1 MVLSFEV
8 FPLKPDAPI
17 DTIPIGLQRISHSL
31 WTQYFRI
38 PQMMYLSYKFLF
50 NDNDRCKYYLF
61 GNYLSK
67 KCVLADTMIRDTM
80 NSWLVMHIQNIIQGK
95 DNE

>member
-38 PQMMYLSYKFLF
+38 PQMMYL
-50 NDNDRCKYYLF
+50 
-61 GNYLSK
+61 
-67 KCVLADTMIRDTM
+67 
-80 NSWLVMHIQNIIQGK
+80 
-95 DNE
+95 

>member
-50 NDNDRCKYYLF
+50 I
-61 GNYLSK
+61 GE
-67 KCVLADTMIRDTM
+67 MIMIGVNTIFLGTIFQKSAFLR
-80 NSWLVMHIQNIIQGK
+80 IR
-95 DNE
+95 